1 VRLVENIVKRIDTDT
16 IETDGGQRT
25 ERQPTFEDVGLE
37 VSVNVE
43 RIDDNGF
50 VTINVNPVVTAITN
64 RLPLASPD
72 DGSFATE
79 TAERSFNSG
88 RIRLRDGQTLIVS
101 GIIQEQDRVIASKI
115 PFLGDLPIIGALFRS
130 STRET
135 GRAEV
140 VVLVTPMIM
149 DESDRAPFGY
159 EYNVSPDAQQML
171 QRR

>member
-1 VRLVENIVKRIDTDT
+1 
-16 IETDGGQRT
+16 
-25 ERQPTFEDVGLE
+25 
-37 VSVNVE
+37 
-43 RIDDNGF
+43 
-50 VTINVNPVVTAITN
+50 
-64 RLPLASPD
+64 
-72 DGSFATE
+72 
-79 TAERSFNSG
+79 
-88 RIRLRDGQTLIVS
+88 
-101 GIIQEQDRVIASKI
+101 
-115 PFLGDLPIIGALFRS
+115 LPIIGALFRS